1 MTRGYHVGTTRTD
14 WAGAQNET
22 ETLTR
27 EPGPETRGGFP
38 LGEAK
43 RRKRGCVC
51 VEPPGSTLCFPGSR
65 GGDMM
70 TAAVVAGA
78 AVVALVVG
86 LLVGRALQRRRAGQA
101 DAAPKGWWSTRG
113 GSPRDARSAPTRR
126 AGPRPRPTG
135 SAGSRP
141 RASPAGDR
149 GPRAAHGVA
158 RGHPGAARRQ
168 PGGARDPAVA
178 AERETGESRLEA
190 EKLREQARLELEQ
203 VAGFDA
209 KAAKEQLLRRVED
222 EGRRDAMV
230 LLRDLEVKAREE
242 ADRPRPAHP
251 DVLHPA
257 PGLRGGHR
265 DHGVGGAFA
274 LRRHEGPHHRP

>member
-1 MTRGYHVGTTRTD
+1 
-14 WAGAQNET
+14 
-22 ETLTR
+22 
-27 EPGPETRGGFP
+27 
-38 LGEAK
+38 
-43 RRKRGCVC
+43 
-51 VEPPGSTLCFPGSR
+51 
-65 GGDMM
+65 MM

-101 DAAPKGWWSTRG
+101 DSNAEGVVV
-113 GSPRDARSAPTRR
+113 DARRR
-126 AGPRPRPTG
+126 AHEMLARADEEGRAKAQAYREREE
-135 SAGSRP
+135 AGLEHR
-141 RASPAGDR
+141 RLEIGVHEQRMEQREATLEQ
-149 GPRAAHGVA
+149 RAANLAG
-158 RGHPGAARRQ
+158 RETLLLQR
-168 PGGARDPAVA
+168 
-178 AERETGESRLEA
+178 ERETGESRLEA

-230 LLRDLEVKAREE
+230 LLARPRGEGPRGG
-242 ADRPRPAHP
+242 RPTRPAHP